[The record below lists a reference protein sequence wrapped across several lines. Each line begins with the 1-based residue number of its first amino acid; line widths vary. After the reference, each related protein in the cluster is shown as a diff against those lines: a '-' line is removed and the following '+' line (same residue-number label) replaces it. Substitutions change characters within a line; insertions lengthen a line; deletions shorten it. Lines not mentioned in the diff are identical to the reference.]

1 MDLKKYDYFYP
12 QIKFDIF
19 DKNTKN
25 KLDKELSFDVE
36 IKDINDNEPLFDQP
50 YKEVNVKENAPKG
63 EYEVV

>member
-19 DKNTKN
+19 DKQTKH

-36 IKDINDNEPLFDQP
+36 IKDINDNKPLFEEP
-50 YKEVNVKENAPKG
+50 FKEVFVKENAPEG
-63 EYEVV
+63 EYEVA